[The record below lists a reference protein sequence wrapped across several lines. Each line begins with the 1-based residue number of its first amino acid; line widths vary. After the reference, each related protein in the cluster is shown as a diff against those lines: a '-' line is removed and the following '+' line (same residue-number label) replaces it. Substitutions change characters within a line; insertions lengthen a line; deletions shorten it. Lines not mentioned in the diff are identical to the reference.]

1 MNKDNIKRVGQALV
15 AGSVLYGGLLASGAV
30 ARAMNTRILE
40 ANPGSTYVLDVDAQG
55 KRESKPLT
63 RAGLATSILR
73 LADKAE
79 VGGFKAEAKELNR
92 LAGKILVG
100 EESGK

>member
-1 MNKDNIKRVGQALV
+1 MFNLKRIGQVSLCVG
-15 AGSVLYGGLLASGAV
+15 VLYGGLLWAGNEAE
-30 ARAMNTRILE
+30 AINTRILE

-63 RAGLATSILR
+63 RTGLATSILR